1 MLVIAGYV
9 NVNFIGAQEK
19 FMPGNGEMCT
29 IFSALAI
36 IRCTVVA
43 MATYKVFNFKSPIF
57 L

>member
-1 MLVIAGYV
+1 VIAGYV

-36 IRCTVVA
+36 IWCTVVA
-43 MATYKVFNFKSPIF
+43 MAAYKVFNFKSPIF